1 MHIVQII
8 DSLGIG
14 GAQKLL
20 ITFAKEARARHVKS
34 TIISLRDNPDSPV
47 PDELRALGASVHSFP
62 SKSLLNPRRI
72 WQIARFLHREHCD
85 VVHTHLTYTNIVGT
99 LAARL
104 AGVPAVASL
113 HNVTEDPVLYHPIR
127 NFLETLML
135 RYSSS
140 RVIAVGSVVAEVNQK
155 RLRDKQIIVIPNA
168 VSLLPAISPAER
180 TALRAELV
188 GDPSRPLLISV
199 GRLTHQKG
207 YGDLL
212 AIFASLHETHPS
224 AALII
229 AGSGPLR
236 AELEARIEALKLEGH
251 AILLGVRHDV
261 PRLLAASD
269 IFVSSSHWEGLPV
282 AVLEAM
288 AVGLPVVAT
297 DVGEASRVVV
307 NGTGFTIP
315 LGDKA
320 AFVTTL
326 RSLLDHPESIQ
337 TLGAAAHAQIERHY
351 SATVWLDRLLALYQA
366 AGASRG
372 TRLHPQEM
380 IR

>member
-20 ITFAKEARARHVKS
+20 ITFVKEARARNIKS
-34 TIISLRDNPDSPV
+34 TIISLHCDRDTPI

-62 SKSLLNPRRI
+62 SRSLLDPRRV
-72 WQIARFLHREHCD
+72 WRIARFLHGARCD
-85 VVHTHLTYTNIVGT
+85 VVHTHLTYTNIIGT

-113 HNVTEDPVLYHPIR
+113 HNVIEDPVLYHPIR

-135 RYSSS
+135 RYGSS
-140 RVIAVGSVVAEVNQK
+140 RVVAVGSVVAEVNQK
-155 RLRDKQIIVIPNA
+155 RLRDKQLAVIPNA
-168 VSLLPAISPAER
+168 VSVLPAISPAER

-199 GRLTHQKG
+199 GRLTPQKG
-207 YGDLL
+207 YNDLL

-229 AGSGPLR
+229 AGGGHLR
-236 AELEARIEALKLEGH
+236 AELAAQITSLKLEGH
-251 AILLGVRHDV
+251 VILLGVRHDV

-297 DVGEASRVVV
+297 DVGEAPRVVV

-320 AFVTTL
+320 GFVTTL

-337 TLGAAAHAQIERHY
+337 TLGAAAQAQIERYY
-351 SATVWLDRLLALYQA
+351 SATVWLDRLLTLYQE
-366 AGASRG
+366 AGALQG
-372 TRLHPQEM
+372 ARLHPQEV